1 MNQGLDQFAQE
12 TAHDS
17 LMLVEKIRTALRD
30 SEFLTKL
37 LHDYKPGD
45 ILVRENQPNRQLI
58 IILKGSVEQIK
69 HYGTPHQVPV
79 DIMGPGMM
87 VGLLSYHTGQPA
99 FSTVVARSR
108 VSTLS
113 ATHKHVQALN
123 REFPE
128 LGEVLH
134 SLVVGNLADRYK
146 RMVLLH
152 LEVKNLSDTLKMER
166 NHLQRTVQ
174 ELESTRNF
182 MVNQEKMATLG
193 ELMAGLAHEIN
204 NPASALL
211 RSVDFLLTALPGV
224 IPDQNESGKSFERDF
239 FIHGL
244 NSVAPATD
252 EARARLNELA
262 REYPGLDRKYLRKL
276 VRMDD
281 AHLDIISA
289 INKKGDTKTVN
300 HLLQIFESGVFLKSI
315 NISTQRIQHLVQSLK
330 SYSRQNTHIWESA
343 DVRDGINDTLLLL
356 GHRLNNIEL
365 VRHFEDVPNI
375 QCMPGELNQ
384 VWTNIISNACDA
396 MNDKG
401 RLVISCGLSAGDK
414 VFVTIRDSGPGIRE
428 DYLSKIFDA
437 NFTTKSAG
445 GEFGLGLGLAISKG
459 IIKNH
464 RGSIMARNHADGGAE
479 FKIELPVAP
488 LESMK

>member
-1 MNQGLDQFAQE
+1 MIQGMGELAHE
-12 TAHDS
+12 TAQNS

-45 ILVRENQPNRQLI
+45 VLVRENEPNKQLI
-58 IILKGSVEQIK
+58 IILKGSVEQLK

-108 VSTLS
+108 VSILS

-128 LGEVLH
+128 LGDVLQ
-134 SLVVGNLADRYK
+134 SLIVGNLADRYK

-152 LEVKNLSDTLKMER
+152 LEVKNLSNTLQMER
-166 NHLQRTVQ
+166 NHLRRTVQ

-211 RSVDFLLTALPGV
+211 RSVDFLTTALPEV
-224 IPDQNESGKSFERDF
+224 IPGQNNTGKSFERDF
-239 FIHGL
+239 FVHGM
-244 NSVAPATD
+244 NSIAPATD
-252 EARARLNELA
+252 VARSRLNQLSK
-262 REYPGLDRKYLRKL
+262 EYPGLDRKQLRKL

-281 AHLDIISA
+281 AHLDIISG
-289 INKKGDTKTVN
+289 ISKKGDKEKFN

-356 GHRLNNIEL
+356 GHRLNHVEL
-365 VRHFEDVPNI
+365 ERHFSDVPNI
-375 QCMPGELNQ
+375 LCMPGELNQ
-384 VWTNIISNACDA
+384 VWTNIICNACDA
-396 MNDKG
+396 MNDEG
-401 RLVISCGLSAGDK
+401 RLIITCGLSAGDK
-414 VFVTIRDSGPGIRE
+414 VFVTISDSGPGIRE

-445 GEFGLGLGLAISKG
+445 GEFGLGLGLAISRG

-488 LESMK
+488 PGPV

>member
-1 MNQGLDQFAQE
+1 MGELAHE
-12 TAHDS
+12 TAQNS

-45 ILVRENQPNRQLI
+45 VLVRENEPNKQLI
-58 IILKGSVEQIK
+58 IILKGSVEQLK

-108 VSTLS
+108 VSILS

-128 LGEVLH
+128 LGDVLQ
-134 SLVVGNLADRYK
+134 SLIVGNLADRYK

-152 LEVKNLSDTLKMER
+152 LEVKNLSNTLQMER
-166 NHLQRTVQ
+166 NHLRRTVQ

-211 RSVDFLLTALPGV
+211 RSVDFLTTALPAV
-224 IPDQNESGKSFERDF
+224 IPDQNNTGKSFERDF
-239 FIHGL
+239 FVHGMH
-244 NSVAPATD
+244 SIAPATD
-252 EARARLNELA
+252 VARSRLNQLSK
-262 REYPGLDRKYLRKL
+262 EYPGLDRKQLRKL

-281 AHLDIISA
+281 AHLDIISG
-289 INKKGDTKTVN
+289 ISKKGDKVKFN

-356 GHRLNNIEL
+356 GHRLNHVEL
-365 VRHFEDVPNI
+365 ERHFSDVPNI
-375 QCMPGELNQ
+375 LCMPGELNQ
-384 VWTNIISNACDA
+384 VWTNIICNACDA

-401 RLVISCGLSAGDK
+401 RLIITCGLSAGDK

-445 GEFGLGLGLAISKG
+445 GEFGLGLGLAISRG

-488 LESMK
+488 PGPV

>member
-1 MNQGLDQFAQE
+1 MGDLTHE
-12 TAHDS
+12 TAQNS

-45 ILVRENQPNRQLI
+45 VLVRENQPNRQLI

-113 ATHKHVQALN
+113 ATQKHVQALN

-128 LGEVLH
+128 LGDVLQ
-134 SLVVGNLADRYK
+134 SLIVGNLADRYK

-152 LEVKNLSDTLKMER
+152 VEVKNLSDTLQMER
-166 NHLQRTVQ
+166 NHLRRTVQ

-211 RSVDFLLTALPGV
+211 RSVDFLSTALPEV
-224 IPDQNESGKSFERDF
+224 ITDQNSSGKSFERDF
-239 FIHGL
+239 FIHGM
-244 NSVAPATD
+244 NAIAPATD
-252 EARARLNELA
+252 VARSRLNQLSK
-262 REYPGLDRKYLRKL
+262 EYPNLDRKQLRKL

-281 AHLDIISA
+281 AHLDIISG
-289 INKKGDTKTVN
+289 ISKEGDKERFN
-300 HLLQIFESGVFLKSI
+300 HLLQIFESGVFIKSI

-356 GHRLNNIEL
+356 GHRLNRVEL
-365 VRHFEDVPNI
+365 ERHFASVPNI
-375 QCMPGELNQ
+375 LCMPGELNQ
-384 VWTNIISNACDA
+384 VWTNIICNACDA
-396 MNDKG
+396 MNDEG
-401 RLVISCGLSAGDK
+401 RLIITCGLSAGDK

-428 DYLSKIFDA
+428 DNLSKIFDA

-445 GEFGLGLGLAISKG
+445 GEFGLGLGLAISSG

-488 LESMK
+488 PNPL

>member
-1 MNQGLDQFAQE
+1 MIQGMGELTHE
-12 TAHDS
+12 TAQNS
-17 LMLVEKIRTALRD
+17 LMLVEKIRAALRD

-45 ILVRENQPNRQLI
+45 VLVRENEPNKQLI

-128 LGEVLH
+128 LGDVLQ
-134 SLVVGNLADRYK
+134 SLIVGNLADRYK

-152 LEVKNLSDTLKMER
+152 LEVKNLSDTLQMER
-166 NHLQRTVQ
+166 NHLRRTVQ

-211 RSVDFLLTALPGV
+211 RSVDFLSTALPEV
-224 IPDQNESGKSFERDF
+224 ITDQNNTGKSFERDF
-239 FIHGL
+239 FIHGM
-244 NSVAPATD
+244 NSIAPATD
-252 EARARLNELA
+252 VARSLLNQLSK
-262 REYPGLDRKYLRKL
+262 EYPGLDRKQLRKL

-281 AHLDIISA
+281 AHLDIISG
-289 INKKGDTKTVN
+289 ISKKGDKVTFN

-356 GHRLNNIEL
+356 GHRLNHVEL
-365 VRHFEDVPNI
+365 ERHFADVPNI
-375 QCMPGELNQ
+375 LCMPGELNQ
-384 VWTNIISNACDA
+384 VWTNIICNACDA
-396 MNDKG
+396 MNDEG
-401 RLVISCGLSAGDK
+401 RLIITCGLSAGDK
-414 VFVTIRDSGPGIRE
+414 VFVTISDSGPGIRE

-445 GEFGLGLGLAISKG
+445 GEFGLGLGLAISRG

-488 LESMK
+488 INPL